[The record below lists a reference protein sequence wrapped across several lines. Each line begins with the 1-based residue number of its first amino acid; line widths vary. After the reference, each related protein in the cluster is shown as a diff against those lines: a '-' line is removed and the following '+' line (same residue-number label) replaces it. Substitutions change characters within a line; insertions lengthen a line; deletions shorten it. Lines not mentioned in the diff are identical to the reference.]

1 MLTPLEIQ
9 NKVFKKSTFGYAKDD
24 VEEFFRLVYEEYD
37 KLYTENIA
45 LRDKIGILADAVKQY
60 KSMEDTLQNTLLVA
74 QSTGEE
80 VKKAAYEKSETI
92 TREAE
97 LKAAKIIDAAKREAD
112 EIVRQRDALSR
123 ELDLYKA
130 KVTSLLQSQLNLL
143 NGMTE
148 ANGPAEEEKS
158 GETVENIVGHLPVE

>member
-45 LRDKIGILADAVKQY
+45 LRDKIGILGDAVKQY

-92 TREAE
+92 AREAE

-143 NGMTE
+143 NGITGSE
-148 ANGPAEEEKS
+148 Q
-158 GETVENIVGHLPVE
+158 GEPDGVDEQPKENVLGHLSTE